1 MKNLRTKIIITITVI
16 VITGAILFTGYNL
29 VNLLIKMHGG

>member
-1 MKNLRTKIIITITVI
+1 MKNIRAKIIITIIVI
-16 VITGAILFTGYNL
+16 VVIGVILFTGHNL